1 MLYVNMYGAI
11 MGKYSSSFKNQEDC
25 NIGILVHGFE
35 KHNTACYINIQIS
48 HTNWRQAFDQ

>member
-11 MGKYSSSFKNQEDC
+11 MGKYSSLFKNQEDC

-35 KHNTACYINIQIS
+35 KHNTVCYINIQIS
-48 HTNWRQAFDQ
+48 QTNWRQAFDQ